1 MNMSGDEFTKLFQYM
16 TKRFDKIDIELASK
30 ANNDDLQRVLGLLDK
45 ISKDI
50 EISED
55 ERLVISHQLT
65 QIHDWVEKAAKKID
79 LESAH

>member
-1 MNMSGDEFTKLFQYM
+1 MSGDEFTKLFQYM

-55 ERLVISHQLT
+55 ERLVMSHQLT
-65 QIHDWVEKAAKKID
+65 RIHDWVEKAAKKID
-79 LESAH
+79 LEFAH

>member
-1 MNMSGDEFTKLFQYM
+1 MSGDEFTKLFQYM

-55 ERLVISHQLT
+55 ERLVMSHQLT

-79 LESAH
+79 LEFAH

>member
-1 MNMSGDEFTKLFQYM
+1 MSGDEFTKLFQYM

-79 LESAH
+79 LEFAH

>member
-1 MNMSGDEFTKLFQYM
+1 MSGVEFTKLFQYM

-65 QIHDWVEKAAKKID
+65 QIHDWVEKAAKKFD
-79 LESAH
+79 LEFAH

>member
-1 MNMSGDEFTKLFQYM
+1 MSGVEFTKLFQYM

-55 ERLVISHQLT
+55 ERLVMSHQLT

-79 LESAH
+79 LEFAH

>member
-1 MNMSGDEFTKLFQYM
+1 M

-55 ERLVISHQLT
+55 ERLVMSHQLT

-79 LESAH
+79 LEFAH

>member
-1 MNMSGDEFTKLFQYM
+1 MTMSGDEFTKLFQYM

-65 QIHDWVEKAAKKID
+65 QIHDWVEKAAKKFD

>member
-1 MNMSGDEFTKLFQYM
+1 MSGDEFTKLFQYM

-30 ANNDDLQRVLGLLDK
+30 ANNDDLQRGLGLLDK

-79 LESAH
+79 LEFAH

>member
-1 MNMSGDEFTKLFQYM
+1 M
-16 TKRFDKIDIELASK
+16 TKRFDKIDIALASK

-79 LESAH
+79 LVFAH